1 MILIMREES
10 DMTQLHWDRNA
21 CAAAA
26 RKAAAEGI
34 VLLKNDRDTLPLR
47 EGERVALFGRAQFNY
62 YKSGTGSGGLVN
74 TDYVVGIRDALF
86 SADRDPFRIP
96 CRSFRR
102 AFSFYP

>member
-1 MILIMREES
+1 
-10 DMTQLHWDRNA
+10 MTQLHWDRDA
-21 CAAAA
+21 CAATA

-86 SADRDPFRIP
+86 SADRYRMNTALSGVYEAWL
-96 CRSFRR
+96 R
-102 AFSFYP
+102 